1 LPLPDHDNE
10 RRTRIGTRRV
20 RRARNLEGGRGVGLL
35 KSGCQE
41 EARWGTV
48 SLFSASNDRADL
60 RHIQYF
66 FLKKDGEMAN
76 QAEHFSLM
84 YFKVEA
90 KGQVFVDAVERY
102 WLVYENQNLKSEYK
116 DQARAAGFA

>member
-1 LPLPDHDNE
+1 
-10 RRTRIGTRRV
+10 
-20 RRARNLEGGRGVGLL
+20 
-35 KSGCQE
+35 
-41 EARWGTV
+41 
-48 SLFSASNDRADL
+48 
-60 RHIQYF
+60 
-66 FLKKDGEMAN
+66 MAN

>member
-1 LPLPDHDNE
+1 MIIKKEQESEHNESEVQVIPEDKEEWDCYKADVKKRQGGVRWVSSLLLPIKL
-10 RRTRIGTRRV
+10 T
-20 RRARNLEGGRGVGLL
+20 
-35 KSGCQE
+35 S
-41 EARWGTV
+41 
-48 SLFSASNDRADL
+48 